1 MAVFTWGTIKDW
13 NGDDLNDTL
22 RGLAEDRRKAMDVH
36 DSIGGIDV
44 KSGWEGQGARAAGD
58 ALGRLKDSCAHH
70 LGLIG
75 DLIEATSAA
84 QDGVNEV
91 KTMVAEIRS
100 LAEGNGLTIGED
112 GSVQANLHATAERE
126 SVNRVILRM
135 LQPIMKECAEFI
147 ERACKRAAEVDS
159 AYTSALAAVSEGR
172 DSNPEGF
179 DDLTPGLSN
188 LPKEGA
194 STEEVAAWWRS
205 LTEKERKAILKRAK
219 DEIAEGHG
227 HDGKYAALG
236 NMDGIMPS
244 ARTEINEARFRKDFE
259 SIESLKKR
267 KQEILDKAAERG
279 KAISEVSQ
287 DVVDNYGS
295 PRTYLTG
302 DEIKEIDSIDTKCS
316 DLESINDTLKKKYGE
331 GPNGQTHLYLYDPA
345 NGQPGHEMTHAAVAV
360 GDLDNADHVATY
372 VPGKDT
378 TVHGSLGGMTDQMA
392 RLKERSETA
401 ADGKSVATIGYIG
414 YDCPQ
419 SFPEA
424 KELDRAQT
432 GGQALTKHLE
442 GIADA
447 RAAGGQELHQSV
459 IGHSFGSTTSS
470 YGVKDVR
477 DGVVQDYVVMG
488 SPGVAGTASE
498 MKVPE
503 GHTYAMGYRAYVDYE
518 STVNP
523 SGRYDPMI
531 LVDDI
536 VCAPNGADPEGSGG
550 FTSLDP
556 GKPEGSGSPHSAY
569 LTDGSPAQTKLA
581 DIIAGKQLK
590 E

>member
-44 KSGWEGQGARAAGD
+44 KSGWEGEGARAAGD

-91 KTMVAEIRS
+91 KTMVADA
-100 LAEGNGLTIGED
+100 LAMAAENKLIIYED
-112 GSVQANLHATAERE
+112 GSVQATLEGAGPSLPQDEIANNLKK
-126 SVNRVILRM
+126 VG
-135 LQPIMKECAEFI
+135 ECVDLI
-147 ERACKRAAEVDS
+147 RRALKKAAEVDS
-159 AYTSALAAVSEGR
+159 AYTSALVAVSEGK
-172 DSNPEGF
+172 DADPEGF
-179 DDLTPGLSN
+179 DDATPGLSN
-188 LPKEGA
+188 LPKRGA

-205 LTEKERKAILKRAK
+205 LTEKERQAILKRAK

-236 NMDGIMPS
+236 NLDGIMPS
-244 ARTEINEARFRKDFE
+244 ARAEINEARFRKDLE
-259 SIESLKKR
+259 GLKRR

-279 KAISEVSQ
+279 KNRKNISRVSQ
-287 DVVDNYGS
+287 DLYGS
-295 PRTYLTG
+295 PRITLTD
-302 DEIKEIDSIDTKCS
+302 DELKEIESIDAQCGE
-316 DLESINDTLKKKYGE
+316 LESINDTLKKKYGD
-331 GPNGQTHLYLYDPA
+331 GPDGQTHLYLYDPA
-345 NGQPGHEMTHAAVAV
+345 NGQPGHEMTHAAVVV
-360 GDLDNADHVATY
+360 GDLENADHVATY

-378 TVHGSLGGMTDQMA
+378 TVQKSLGGMTDQMA
-392 RLKERSETA
+392 QLKERSEA
-401 ADGKSVATIGYIG
+401 VADGKSVATIAYIG

-419 SFPEA
+419 TFGEA
-424 KELDRAQT
+424 KELERAQT

-531 LVDDI
+531 LFDDI
-536 VCAPNGADPEGSGG
+536 LIAPNGADPEGSGG

-569 LTDGSPAQTKLA
+569 LTDGSTAQAKLA
-581 DIIAGKQLK
+581 DIVAGKQLK

>member
-91 KTMVAEIRS
+91 KTMVADA
-100 LAEGNGLTIGED
+100 LAMAAENKLIIYED
-112 GSVQANLHATAERE
+112 GSVQATLEGAGPSLPQDEIANNLKK
-126 SVNRVILRM
+126 VG
-135 LQPIMKECAEFI
+135 ECADLI
-147 ERACKRAAEVDS
+147 RRALKKAAEVDS

-172 DSNPEGF
+172 DSDPEGF

-205 LTEKERKAILKRAK
+205 LTEKERQAILKRAK

-236 NMDGIMPS
+236 NLDGIMPS
-244 ARTEINEARFRKDFE
+244 ARAEINEARFRKDLE
-259 SIESLKKR
+259 GLKKR

-279 KAISEVSQ
+279 KNISRVSQ
-287 DVVDNYGS
+287 DLYGS
-295 PRTYLTG
+295 PIINLTD
-302 DEIKEIDSIDTKCS
+302 DELKEIESIDAQCGE
-316 DLESINDTLKKKYGE
+316 LESINDTLKKKYGD
-331 GPNGQTHLYLYDPA
+331 GPDGQTHLYLYDPA
-345 NGQPGHEMTHAAVAV
+345 NGQPGHEMTHAAVVV
-360 GDLDNADHVATY
+360 GDLENADHVATY

-378 TVHGSLGGMTDQMA
+378 TVQKSLGGMTDQMA
-392 RLKERSETA
+392 QLKERSEA
-401 ADGKSVATIGYIG
+401 VADGKSVATIAYIG

-419 SFPEA
+419 TFGEA
-424 KELDRAQT
+424 KELERAQT

-442 GIADA
+442 GIANV
-447 RAAGGQELHQSV
+447 RAMEGKGLHQSV
-459 IGHSFGSTTSS
+459 IGHSFGTTTSS
-470 YGVKDVR
+470 YGVKDAGA
-477 DGVVQDYVVMG
+477 GVVQEYAVMG
-488 SPGVAGTASE
+488 SPGVAGTAGD
-498 MKVPE
+498 MNVPE
-503 GHTYAMGYRAYVDYE
+503 GHAYAMGFDRRSDDE
-518 STVNP
+518 TKGSLLTLLF
-523 SGRYDPMI
+523 GGKDPMI
-531 LVDDI
+531 AYDEVLG
-536 VCAPNGADPEGSGG
+536 APNGFDPEPARGG
-550 FTSLDP
+550 NFVSLDP
-556 GKPEGSGSPHSAY
+556 GTPKGNVGSAHSAY
-569 LTDGSPAQTKLA
+569 LTDGSTAQAKLA
-581 DIIAGKQLK
+581 DIVSGKQLK